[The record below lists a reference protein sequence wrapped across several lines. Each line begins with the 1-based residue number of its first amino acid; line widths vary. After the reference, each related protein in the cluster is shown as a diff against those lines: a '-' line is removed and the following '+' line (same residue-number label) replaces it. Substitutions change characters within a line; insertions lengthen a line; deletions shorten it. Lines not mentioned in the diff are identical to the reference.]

1 MTGDAPAKTPPPEA
15 PPAEGTPS
23 TEARA
28 EASVP
33 AESAP
38 TVVVEGSEG
47 QSEQT
52 ELERVGRSVPPPP
65 PVEGAIR
72 DALARDD
79 IRTALTIATS
89 HYRAP
94 LIRFCLAFVHDE
106 VTAEDVAQTAF
117 AVAAERAREFSG
129 QSTFRTWLF
138 GIARHKA
145 LDAAAARQGM
155 PLSAVSDSRWIAD
168 AIGPVTG
175 LRKAEDLASLEQV
188 LQGLGDETRALLTL
202 RFREELSYKEIAETF
217 EITEQAARKRMF
229 DALEK
234 IRKLLATRRAD
245 FFG

>member
-1 MTGDAPAKTPPPEA
+1 MSGDANTKPET
-15 PPAEGTPS
+15 PAEAAPGAPS
-23 TEARA
+23 SDA
-28 EASVP
+28 EP
-33 AESAP
+33 
-38 TVVVEGSEG
+38 
-47 QSEQT
+47 
-52 ELERVGRSVPPPP
+52 VGRSVPPPP
-65 PVEGAIR
+65 TVESTIR
-72 DALARDD
+72 DALDRGDV
-79 IRTALTIATS
+79 REALTLAST
-89 HYRAP
+89 HYRPA
-94 LIRFCLAFVHDE
+94 LIRFCLAFVHDD

-129 QSTFRTWLF
+129 QSTFRTWIF

-168 AIGPVTG
+168 AIGPATG
-175 LRKAEDLASLEQV
+175 LQQAEDLATVDQV
-188 LQGLGDETRALLTL
+188 LASLGDETRALLTL

-245 FFG
+245 FFDDKK

>member
-1 MTGDAPAKTPPPEA
+1 MTSGDNPSQPPPAPMPPA
-15 PPAEGTPS
+15 PPLGKPHGSDLLAEHI
-23 TEARA
+23 
-28 EASVP
+28 
-33 AESAP
+33 
-38 TVVVEGSEG
+38 EGG
-47 QSEQT
+47 G
-52 ELERVGRSVPPPP
+52 GRTIPP
-65 PVEGAIR
+65 PVGVEFAIR
-72 DALARDD
+72 DALSKSD
-79 IRTALTIATS
+79 IKTALTLATT

-117 AVAAERAREFSG
+117 AVAAERATEFSG

-175 LRKAEDLASLEQV
+175 LQRADELKSLEQV
-188 LQGLGDETRALLTL
+188 LVALGDETRGLLTL
-202 RFREELSYKEIAETF
+202 RFREELSYKEIADTF
-217 EITEQAARKRMF
+217 EISEQAARKRMF

-234 IRKLLATRRAD
+234 IRKLLTSQRAD
-245 FFG
+245 FFDKK

>member
-1 MTGDAPAKTPPPEA
+1 MAGDASTKPESPDA
-15 PPAEGTPS
+15 PGSDAPGS
-23 TEARA
+23 VLAR
-28 EASVP
+28 EDEP
-33 AESAP
+33 
-38 TVVVEGSEG
+38 
-47 QSEQT
+47 
-52 ELERVGRSVPPPP
+52 VGRSVPPPL
-65 PVEGAIR
+65 PVESSIR
-72 DALARDD
+72 DALARGDD
-79 IRTALTIATS
+79 REALTLATT
-89 HYRAP
+89 HYRPA
-94 LIRFCLAFVHDE
+94 LIRFCLAFVHDD

-168 AIGPVTG
+168 AIGPATG
-175 LRKAEDLASLEQV
+175 LQKAEDLATVDQV
-188 LQGLGDETRALLTL
+188 LASLGDETRALLTL
-202 RFREELSYKEIAETF
+202 RFREELSYKEIAEAF

-245 FFG
+245 FFDGNK